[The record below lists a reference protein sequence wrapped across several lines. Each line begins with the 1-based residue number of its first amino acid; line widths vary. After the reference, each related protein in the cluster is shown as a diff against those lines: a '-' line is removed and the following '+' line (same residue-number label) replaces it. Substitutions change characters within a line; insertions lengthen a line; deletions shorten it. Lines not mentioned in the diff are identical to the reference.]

1 MMKPLR
7 KAHFHIWLAAAAL
20 LPSGILLGWLA
31 VPAGPAYITLPAEPS
46 SLLPR
51 IFSQAD
57 RPEYSVSLR
66 TNDNHTAWQLE
77 WINKQSLRTPSL
89 LVCQW
94 PGNSDSLPA
103 SFRLDRSVIIGRIEA
118 KGAYRFALDTA
129 IEQIGN
135 RKIVAYDFIHEQ
147 VLDTLTL
154 LPTSE
159 IIQP

>member
-1 MMKPLR
+1 MAR
-7 KAHFHIWLAAAAL
+7 
-20 LPSGILLGWLA
+20 A

-66 TNDNHTAWQLE
+66 TNDNRTAWQPQ
-77 WINKQSLRTPSL
+77 WINKQSPD
-89 LVCQW
+89 
-94 PGNSDSLPA
+94 NLPHWFVNGPKFRQPAA
-103 SFRLDRSVIIGRIEA
+103 SFQLDRSVIIGRIGA

-129 IEQIGN
+129 IEQTEPEKSSPMIS
-135 RKIVAYDFIHEQ
+135 FHEQ
-147 VLDTLTL
+147 VLRYLTL
-154 LPTSE
+154 IPTSE